1 MNDLQIFNNE
11 EFGTVRTVQID
22 KEPWFVAKDITDRL
36 GYSNGKDAVARLV
49 DEEDKRIIQR
59 SEIPTLEISN
69 RGMTFINESGLY
81 SLTLS
86 SKLPNAKKFKRW
98 ITSEVIPQIM
108 RTGEYSLE
116 DKIPKTFS
124 EALRLAADLQ
134 EEKERLEIANK
145 ELEEEKKRN
154 EPKVLFADS
163 VVASDDSILVRELAK
178 LLKQN
183 GYETGEQRLYD
194 QFRREGFICK
204 YSTEPTQ
211 RAMELGLF
219 ETTVRTVQRGDLSPK
234 ETKTTK
240 VTGKGQQYFI
250 NRYLRKELQK

>member
-1 MNDLQIFNNE
+1 MGEFQVYQNE
-11 EFGTVRTVQID
+11 EFGYVRTITVED
-22 KEPWFVAKDITDRL
+22 EPWFVAKDITDRL

-49 DEEDKRIIQR
+49 DEEDKRLIQR

-69 RGMTFINESGLY
+69 RGMTFVNESGLY

-86 SKLPNAKKFKRW
+86 SKLPNAKKFRRW
-98 ITSEVIPQIM
+98 VTKEVIPQI
-108 RTGEYSLE
+108 RKTGSYSVE
-116 DKIPKTFS
+116 DMTPKNYI
-124 EALRLAADLQ
+124 EALEQLLASEKEKQRLA
-134 EEKERLEIANK
+134 IANK

-163 VVASDDSILVRELAK
+163 VTASEDSILVRELAK

-194 QFRREGFICK
+194 QMRREGFICK

-211 RAMELGLF
+211 RAMQLGLF
-219 ETTVRTVQRGDLSPK
+219 ETAVRTVQRGDLSPR
-234 ETKTTK
+234 ETRTTK

-250 NRYLRKELQK
+250 NRYLKGVRA

>member
-1 MNDLQIFNNE
+1 M
-11 EFGTVRTVQID
+11 
-22 KEPWFVAKDITDRL
+22 
-36 GYSNGKDAVARLV
+36 
-49 DEEDKRIIQR
+49 
-59 SEIPTLEISN
+59 
-69 RGMTFINESGLY
+69 
-81 SLTLS
+81 
-86 SKLPNAKKFKRW
+86 
-98 ITSEVIPQIM
+98 
-108 RTGEYSLE
+108 
-116 DKIPKTFS
+116 
-124 EALRLAADLQ
+124 
-134 EEKERLEIANK
+134 
-145 ELEEEKKRN
+145 EEEKKRN

-163 VVASDDSILVRELAK
+163 VVASNDSILVRELAK